1 MNYDNFMKNVSL
13 KVAPHSKEAEMM
25 VLGCMLTN
33 IDALNISAD
42 MLEETDFYFSEHKP
56 IFYALKEMYRRDRPV
71 DVHLVCEELK
81 RTANLEA
88 VGGASYIVTLAQYAG
103 TAAHIEEYAEIVHD
117 KSLLRQ
123 MFQAAQKIEK
133 NALEEPEDVG
143 IALDNA
149 QKLFF
154 EIGKSARAGSATLLR
169 EVLTGVKA
177 ASSLP
182 FIKEL
187 EKKQQEY
194 LEKGDNDT
202 IVVGVPTH
210 YTDLDKMLNGF
221 GHSNLIILAGR
232 PAMGKTALALNIAQ
246 NVCVKGNKAV
256 GFFSLEMSAEQ
267 LVHRVVC
274 AQAEV
279 ESDKMRKG
287 AIDAAEYHRI
297 CEAVRILE
305 NKTLI
310 IDDQSNITIS
320 DLKAR
325 ARRMKES
332 YDIELLVIDY
342 LQLLSGSSSYR
353 AQESRQL
360 EISEISRSLKHLAR
374 ELNIP
379 VLCAAQLS
387 RKVEERQG
395 HRPMMSDLRESGS
408 LEQDSDVVMLI
419 LRRDYYD
426 KNDHP
431 GMAEVIIAKNRHG
444 SVGDVRLC
452 FRKEFGLFANL
463 AIDHLQD

>member
-1 MNYDNFMKNVSL
+1 
-13 KVAPHSKEAEMM
+13 
-25 VLGCMLTN
+25 
-33 IDALNISAD
+33 
-42 MLEETDFYFSEHKP
+42 
-56 IFYALKEMYRRDRPV
+56 
-71 DVHLVCEELK
+71 
-81 RTANLEA
+81 
-88 VGGASYIVTLAQYAG
+88 
-103 TAAHIEEYAEIVHD
+103 
-117 KSLLRQ
+117 
-123 MFQAAQKIEK
+123 
-133 NALEEPEDVG
+133 
-143 IALDNA
+143 
-149 QKLFF
+149 
-154 EIGKSARAGSATLLR
+154 
-169 EVLTGVKA
+169 
-177 ASSLP
+177 
-182 FIKEL
+182 
-187 EKKQQEY
+187 
-194 LEKGDNDT
+194 
-202 IVVGVPTH
+202 
-210 YTDLDKMLNGF
+210 
-221 GHSNLIILAGR
+221 
-232 PAMGKTALALNIAQ
+232 
-246 NVCVKGNKAV
+246 V

-408 LEQDSDVVMLI
+408 LEQDSDVVMLM

-463 AIDHLQD
+463 AIDHLQE